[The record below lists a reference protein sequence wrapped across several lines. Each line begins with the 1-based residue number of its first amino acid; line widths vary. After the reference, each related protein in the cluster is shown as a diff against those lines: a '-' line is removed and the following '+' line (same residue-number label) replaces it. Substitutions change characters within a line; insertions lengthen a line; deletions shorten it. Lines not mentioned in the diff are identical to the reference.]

1 MNVRANEDGR
11 HNSLYFLHRALLPL
25 QPFLDD
31 PQVIEIAINQPGLVF
46 TERLGVDGMERHHIP
61 ELSGEEIR
69 NIGERIAALTQQ
81 FVSAAKPLLSASLP
95 GGERVQ
101 CILPPAAPDG
111 GAVSIRKQVVSDY
124 SLADLRNAG
133 AFDDFVGGLP
143 QNGRVEDQLRQHLEA
158 GRIYEFIDLALAKR
172 ISMLISGG
180 TSSGKTTFL
189 NACFK
194 NMDQSERIITI
205 EDTRELFPPHENA
218 VHLVASKG
226 DQGTADVTIQSLL
239 EASLRMRPDRL
250 FVGEIRG
257 SEAFSFLR
265 AINTGHPGSVSTVH
279 ADTPLGAYE
288 QLIMMMMQSGMVS
301 GFSKADLASYIKT
314 VIPIVIQLKRDG
326 GRRGVSDIFFCGT
339 RQ

>member
-1 MNVRANEDGR
+1 MNVRANERGR
-11 HNSLYFLHRALLPL
+11 NNNLYFLYRALQPI

-31 PQVIEIAINQPGLVF
+31 PQVVEIAINRPGLVF
-46 TERLGVDGMERHHIP
+46 IERLGAGAMERHHIP
-61 ELSGEEIR
+61 ELSAEEIR

-101 CILPPAAPDG
+101 CVLPPAAPDG
-111 GAVSIRKQVVSDY
+111 GSVSIRKQVVSNY

-133 AFDDFVGGLP
+133 AFDDFIGELNESGT
-143 QNGRVEDQLRQHLEA
+143 VEDQLSGHLEA

-189 NACFK
+189 NACLK
-194 NMDQSERIITI
+194 NMNQAERIITI
-205 EDTRELFPPHENA
+205 EDTRELCPPHENA
-218 VHLVASKG
+218 VHLVSSKG

-288 QLIMMMMQSGMVS
+288 QLIMMMMQSGMVA
-301 GFSKADLASYIKT
+301 GFSKPDLASYIKT

-326 GRRGVSDIFFCGT
+326 GRRGVSDIFFRGA